1 MWNRKLGRTAD
12 HRKAMFRNMV
22 TSLIEAGQI
31 ETTEMKAKEL
41 SSIMDELV
49 TLESAETCTHAVR
62 RLHMSAMSSL
72 MKTADR
78 LRCRS
83 CSARSDRLTQSVRA
97 DILVSSR
104 RVSAA
109 EMPLRWQSLNL

>member
-41 SSIMDELV
+41 SSIMSSLRWQ
-49 TLESAETCTHAVR
+49 SAETCTHAIR